1 MKKNFKFYLIMWIIL
16 FAIFNLVA
24 FPLRQV
30 NLDYGI
36 SDGGN
41 FWAAWAFVCIAFIVN
56 LACAFYAFKDENLR
70 KTAYNISL
78 VSISWTALGVI
89 VFLSSMFMLIPDVP
103 VAVVIIV
110 NLLVLAINAISIV
123 KGIWAVDIVS
133 GIDDKVKSKTSF
145 IKNLSL
151 DASSLVNLA
160 KDDYAKA
167 ECKRVYDAIRYSDPM
182 SNDGL
187 SLVEAQITVKMNE
200 FSQSLNLED
209 PDLIREKAS
218 ELVNL
223 IADRNARCK
232 AYK

>member
-1 MKKNFKFYLIMWIIL
+1 MKKNFKFYLTMWIIL
-16 FAIFNLVA
+16 FAVFNLVA

-30 NLDYGI
+30 ILDYDI

-41 FWAAWAFVCIAFIVN
+41 FWVSWAFVSIAFLVN

-78 VSISWTALGVI
+78 ISISWTALGVI
-89 VFLSSMFMLIPDVP
+89 VFLSSMFMLIPDLP

-110 NLLVLAINAISIV
+110 NLLELAINAILIV

-133 GIDDKVKSKTSF
+133 GIDDKVKLQTSF
-145 IKNLSL
+145 IKNLCL
-151 DASSLVNLA
+151 DAASLVNKA
-160 KDDYAKA
+160 KGDQAKA

-200 FSQSLNLED
+200 FSQALNLED
-209 PDLIREKAS
+209 PDLIKEKAY